1 MDENRVE
8 EGDIGEGKGL
18 EEGGGCGGGEDGS
31 EVGADG
37 EEGVVVTVGDGVG
50 DGGEHFGSI
59 LAESN
64 EFEGGGVEG

>member
-8 EGDIGEGKGL
+8 EGDVGEGKGL
-18 EEGGGCGGGEDGS
+18 EEGGASGGGEDAS
-31 EVGADG
+31 EVGANG
-37 EEGVVVTVGDGVG
+37 EEGVVVAVRDGVS

-59 LAESN
+59 LAEGN